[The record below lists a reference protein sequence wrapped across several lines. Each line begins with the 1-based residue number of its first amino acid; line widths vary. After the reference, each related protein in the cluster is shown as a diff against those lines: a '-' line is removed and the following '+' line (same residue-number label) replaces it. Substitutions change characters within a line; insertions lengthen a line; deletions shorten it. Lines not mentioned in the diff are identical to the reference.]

1 MHNPNDTPPASTQPA
16 KYTDDTP
23 AAVTQGSAGRLV
35 TVGICTWNRSG
46 LLRKTLQQF
55 TNLEPVAGVDW
66 ELIVVDNNS
75 TDDTQTVLAEFI
87 DRLPLRPLREPTPG
101 KSNAANL
108 IVREARGEYILW
120 TDDDVLVNPEWLRE
134 YLAAF
139 ERHPD
144 AEVFG
149 GRIDPWFEGTPP
161 RWLAEG
167 FRAVAGVYAAMNQ
180 SYPGGLAPENFYPL
194 GANMAL
200 KRSAH
205 LRHPFDPRI
214 GPQPGTSIRGEE
226 WMLVRALRRDGAQ
239 VVWVPEAAVE
249 HFIPRARQ
257 TEAYLRDWFHGNGE
271 LLAKMETKQGAGTWF
286 GRPLWIWREWV
297 EYWLRAELG
306 RFTSSPEQRLKN
318 LAFSA
323 TAWGRLRHY
332 QREATL

>member
-1 MHNPNDTPPASTQPA
+1 MHSPKDIPPSPSDN
-16 KYTDDTP
+16 YGDDTVVP
-23 AAVTQGSAGRLV
+23 RPGSKTGRLI

-46 LLRKTLQQF
+46 LLRKTLEQF
-55 TNLEPVAGVDW
+55 KNLKPADGVDW

-75 TDDTQTVLAEFI
+75 TDDTQNVLADFVG
-87 DRLPLRPLREPTPG
+87 RLPLRALREPTPG

-108 IVREARGEYILW
+108 IVRESRGEYILW

-134 YLAAF
+134 YVGAF
-139 ERHPD
+139 DRYPD

-161 RWLAEG
+161 RWLSEG

-180 SYPGGLAPENFYPL
+180 SYPGGPAPENFYPL

-205 LRHPFDPRI
+205 LKHPFDPRI

-239 VVWVPEAAVE
+239 VVWVPEATVE

-297 EYWLRAELG
+297 ECWIRAELG
-306 RFTSSPEQRLKN
+306 RFTSTPEQRLKN